1 MNAKQF
7 VTNWLRE
14 KDTMLKDFTDPN
26 GDVEVSR
33 DIQSMKLSPEQ
44 QLVMNLVVDKILTDT
59 FYNLLLGL
67 DGSASIGE
75 SQEAYKI
82 LDEQGNLIS
91 DSGDLESE
99 AYEHFHDAG

>member
-1 MNAKQF
+1 
-7 VTNWLRE
+7 
-14 KDTMLKDFTDPN
+14 MLKDFTDPN